1 MNNTSYKV
9 LKYLDRKGN
18 GEEGDFSTYIDELY
32 KKYIKS
38 VEIFDIN
45 SAISKEE
52 FYKIF
57 YTIFDVLSL
66 RGATIDNINHQ
77 CEMYLYNI
85 VYDSIQDNVDLKW
98 FIDKMWYLSVG
109 SRDDINKYR
118 DSIPFIQKKLL
129 KELNINDTMSE
140 KIDRKI
146 YTMILIK

>member
-18 GEEGDFSTYIDELY
+18 GEERDFSTYIDELY

-45 SAISKEE
+45 SPISKEE

-146 YTMILIK
+146 YTMILLK

>member
-18 GEEGDFSTYIDELY
+18 GEERDFSTYIDELY

-85 VYDSIQDNVDLKW
+85 VYDSIQDNVNLKW

-118 DSIPFIQKKLL
+118 DSIPFIQKRLL